1 MSFVDDVDS
10 LKTKLHLRD
19 MPTSLRIGLVLL
31 GAIILFILFQGL
43 WQLASGDTHLI
54 DGSAQSSWQ
63 EGSEEG
69 LTVTQAEAAQEGT
82 EASTS
87 QPARL
92 SVHVVGEVANPGLYE
107 VDAGSR
113 VQAAID
119 AAGGFTNDANQG
131 SVNLARE
138 IVDGEQIVVASKSAS
153 AAGAAGAGSA
163 GSAATAS
170 SGASGAGSSSAPG
183 GLVNINTEVRSY
195 KRFDHGIAHASN
207 PRTKAPAPIDAPCYS
222 CPLRARCCF
231 CGGRVRGRM
240 ALWSYS
246 S

>member
-43 WQLASGDTHLI
+43 WQLSSGDTHLI

-63 EGSEEG
+63 EEGEEG

-82 EASTS
+82 GSSAS

-138 IVDGEQIVVASKSAS
+138 IVDGEQIVVASKGAIAS
-153 AAGAAGAGSA
+153 GVAGAGST
-163 GSAATAS
+163 GSATAAS
-170 SGASGAGSSSAPG
+170 SDTSASGVSG
-183 GLVNINTEVRSY
+183 GLVNINNADIAGLSSLS
-195 KRFDHGIAHASN
+195 GIGEATAKKIIADREKN
-207 PRTKAPAPIDAPCYS
+207 GPFKTTKDIT
-222 CPLRARCCF
+222 
-231 CGGRVRGRM
+231 RVSGIGDKKYE
-240 ALWSYS
+240 AIKDSITV
-246 S
+246 

>member
-138 IVDGEQIVVASKSAS
+138 IVDGEQIVVAS
-153 AAGAAGAGSA
+153 
-163 GSAATAS
+163 AS

-183 GLVNINTEVRSY
+183 GLVNINTADIAGLSSLS
-195 KRFDHGIAHASN
+195 GIGEATAKKIIADREKN
-207 PRTKAPAPIDAPCYS
+207 GPFKTTKDIT
-222 CPLRARCCF
+222 
-231 CGGRVRGRM
+231 RVSGIGDKKYE
-240 ALWSYS
+240 AIKDSITV
-246 S
+246 

>member
-31 GAIILFILFQGL
+31 GAIILFILVQGL
-43 WQLASGDTHLI
+43 WQLSSGDTHLI

-63 EGSEEG
+63 EEGEEG
-69 LTVTQAEAAQEGT
+69 LTVTQDEAFQEGT
-82 EASTS
+82 ASTA
-87 QPARL
+87 QPVRL

-138 IVDGEQIVVASKSAS
+138 IVDGEQIVVASKNAS
-153 AAGAAGAGSA
+153 AAGASGAGSA
-163 GSAATAS
+163 GSAGTAS
-170 SGASGAGSSSAPG
+170 SGASGAGFSSAPG
-183 GLVNINTEVRSY
+183 GLVNINTADIAGLSSLS
-195 KRFDHGIAHASN
+195 GIGEATAKKIIADREKN
-207 PRTKAPAPIDAPCYS
+207 GPFKTTKDIT
-222 CPLRARCCF
+222 
-231 CGGRVRGRM
+231 RVSGIGDKKYE
-240 ALWSYS
+240 AIKDSITV
-246 S
+246 

>member
-43 WQLASGDTHLI
+43 WQLSSGDTHLI

-63 EGSEEG
+63 EEGEEG

-82 EASTS
+82 GSSAS

-119 AAGGFTNDANQG
+119 AAGGFTNDARERQVAALLVWALRVLLVG
-131 SVNLARE
+131 S
-138 IVDGEQIVVASKSAS
+138 
-153 AAGAAGAGSA
+153 
-163 GSAATAS
+163 
-170 SGASGAGSSSAPG
+170 
-183 GLVNINTEVRSY
+183 
-195 KRFDHGIAHASN
+195 
-207 PRTKAPAPIDAPCYS
+207 
-222 CPLRARCCF
+222 
-231 CGGRVRGRM
+231 
-240 ALWSYS
+240 
-246 S
+246 

>member
-43 WQLASGDTHLI
+43 WQLSSGDTHLI

-63 EGSEEG
+63 EEGEEG

-82 EASTS
+82 ASTAQS
-87 QPARL
+87 VRL
-92 SVHVVGEVANPGLYE
+92 SVHVLGEVANPGLYE

-119 AAGGFTNDANQG
+119 AAGGFTNDASQG

-138 IVDGEQIVVASKSAS
+138 IVDGEQIVVASKNAS
-153 AAGAAGAGSA
+153 AA
-163 GSAATAS
+163 
-170 SGASGAGSSSAPG
+170 GASGAGSAGTASSGTSASGASGASG
-183 GLVNINTEVRSY
+183 GLVNINTADIAGLSSLS
-195 KRFDHGIAHASN
+195 GIGEATAKKIIADREKN
-207 PRTKAPAPIDAPCYS
+207 GPFKTTKDIT
-222 CPLRARCCF
+222 
-231 CGGRVRGRM
+231 RVSGIGDKKYE
-240 ALWSYS
+240 AIKDSITV
-246 S
+246 

>member
-43 WQLASGDTHLI
+43 WQLSSGDTHLI
-54 DGSAQSSWQ
+54 DGSARSSWQ
-63 EGSEEG
+63 EEGEEG
-69 LTVTQAEAAQEGT
+69 LTVTQAEASQEDA
-82 EASTS
+82 ASTA

-138 IVDGEQIVVASKSAS
+138 IVDGEQIVVASKNVS
-153 AAGAAGAGSA
+153 AA
-163 GSAATAS
+163 
-170 SGASGAGSSSAPG
+170 GASGAGSAGTASSGTSASGASGASG
-183 GLVNINTEVRSY
+183 GLVNINTADIAGLSSLS
-195 KRFDHGIAHASN
+195 GIGEATAKKIIADREKN
-207 PRTKAPAPIDAPCYS
+207 GPFKTTKDIT
-222 CPLRARCCF
+222 
-231 CGGRVRGRM
+231 RVSGIGDKKYE
-240 ALWSYS
+240 AIKDSITV
-246 S
+246 

>member
-1 MSFVDDVDS
+1 MSFVYDVDS
-10 LKTKLHLRD
+10 FKTKLHLRD

-43 WQLASGDTHLI
+43 WQLSSGDTHLI

-63 EGSEEG
+63 EEGEEG

-82 EASTS
+82 ASTA
-87 QPARL
+87 QPVRL

-138 IVDGEQIVVASKSAS
+138 IVDGEQIVVASKNAS
-153 AAGAAGAGSA
+153 AA
-163 GSAATAS
+163 
-170 SGASGAGSSSAPG
+170 GASGAGSAGTASSGTSASGASGASG
-183 GLVNINTEVRSY
+183 GLVNINTADIAGLSSLS
-195 KRFDHGIAHASN
+195 GIGEATEKKIIADREKN
-207 PRTKAPAPIDAPCYS
+207 GPFKTTKDIT
-222 CPLRARCCF
+222 
-231 CGGRVRGRM
+231 RVSGIGDKKYE
-240 ALWSYS
+240 AIKDSITV
-246 S
+246 

>member
-43 WQLASGDTHLI
+43 WQLSSGDTHLI

-63 EGSEEG
+63 EEGEEG
-69 LTVTQAEAAQEGT
+69 LTVTQAEASQEGT
-82 EASTS
+82 ASTA
-87 QPARL
+87 QPVRL

-131 SVNLARE
+131 SVNLAHE
-138 IVDGEQIVVASKSAS
+138 IVDGEQIVVASKNAS
-153 AAGAAGAGSA
+153 AA
-163 GSAATAS
+163 
-170 SGASGAGSSSAPG
+170 GASGAGSAGTASSGTSASGASGASG
-183 GLVNINTEVRSY
+183 GLVNINTADIAGLSSLS
-195 KRFDHGIAHASN
+195 GIGEATAKKIIADREKN
-207 PRTKAPAPIDAPCYS
+207 GPFKTTKDIT
-222 CPLRARCCF
+222 
-231 CGGRVRGRM
+231 RVSGIGDKKYE
-240 ALWSYS
+240 AIKDSITV
-246 S
+246 

>member
-43 WQLASGDTHLI
+43 WQLSSGDTHLI

-63 EGSEEG
+63 EEGEEG
-69 LTVTQAEAAQEGT
+69 LTVAQT
-82 EASTS
+82 EASQEGSGASTVQS
-87 QPARL
+87 IRL

-119 AAGGFTNDANQG
+119 AAGGFTNEANQG

-153 AAGAAGAGSA
+153 ASGAAGAGSA
-163 GSAATAS
+163 GSVGAAS
-170 SGASGAGSSSAPG
+170 SGSSSSASNASG
-183 GLVNINTEVRSY
+183 GLVNINTADVAGLSSLS
-195 KRFDHGIAHASN
+195 GIGEATAKKIIADREKN
-207 PRTKAPAPIDAPCYS
+207 GPFKTTKDIT
-222 CPLRARCCF
+222 
-231 CGGRVRGRM
+231 RVSGIGDKKYE
-240 ALWSYS
+240 AIKDSITV
-246 S
+246 

>member
-43 WQLASGDTHLI
+43 WQLSSGDTHLI

-63 EGSEEG
+63 EKGEEG

-82 EASTS
+82 ASTA

-138 IVDGEQIVVASKSAS
+138 IVDGEQIVVASKNVS
-153 AAGAAGAGSA
+153 AA
-163 GSAATAS
+163 
-170 SGASGAGSSSAPG
+170 GASGAGSAGTASSGTSASGASGASG
-183 GLVNINTEVRSY
+183 GLVNINTADIAGLSSLS
-195 KRFDHGIAHASN
+195 GIGEATAKKIIADREKN
-207 PRTKAPAPIDAPCYS
+207 GPFKTTKDIT
-222 CPLRARCCF
+222 
-231 CGGRVRGRM
+231 RVSGIGDKKYE
-240 ALWSYS
+240 AIKDSITV
-246 S
+246 

>member
-43 WQLASGDTHLI
+43 WQLSSGDTHLI
-54 DGSAQSSWQ
+54 DGSARSSWQ
-63 EGSEEG
+63 EEGEEG
-69 LTVTQAEAAQEGT
+69 LTVTQAEASQEGA
-82 EASTS
+82 ASTA

-138 IVDGEQIVVASKSAS
+138 IVDGEQIVVASKNVS
-153 AAGAAGAGSA
+153 AAGA
-163 GSAATAS
+163 
-170 SGASGAGSSSAPG
+170 SGASGASG
-183 GLVNINTEVRSY
+183 GLVNINTADIAGLSSLS
-195 KRFDHGIAHASN
+195 GIGEATAKKIIADREKN
-207 PRTKAPAPIDAPCYS
+207 GPFKTTKDIT
-222 CPLRARCCF
+222 
-231 CGGRVRGRM
+231 RVSGIGDKKYE
-240 ALWSYS
+240 AIKDSITV
-246 S
+246 

>member
-43 WQLASGDTHLI
+43 WQLSSGDTHLI

-63 EGSEEG
+63 EKGEEG

-82 EASTS
+82 ASTA

-138 IVDGEQIVVASKSAS
+138 IVDGEQIVVASKNAS
-153 AAGAAGAGSA
+153 AAGASGAGSA
-163 GSAATAS
+163 GTAS
-170 SGASGAGSSSAPG
+170 SGTSGAGSSSAPG
-183 GLVNINTEVRSY
+183 GLVNINTADIAGLSSLS
-195 KRFDHGIAHASN
+195 GIGEATAKKIIADREKN
-207 PRTKAPAPIDAPCYS
+207 GPFKTTKDIT
-222 CPLRARCCF
+222 
-231 CGGRVRGRM
+231 RVSGIGDKKYE
-240 ALWSYS
+240 AIKDSITV
-246 S
+246 

>member
-43 WQLASGDTHLI
+43 WQLSSSDTHLI
-54 DGSAQSSWQ
+54 DGSARSSWQ
-63 EGSEEG
+63 EEGEEG
-69 LTVTQAEAAQEGT
+69 LTVTQAEASQEGT
-82 EASTS
+82 ASTA

-138 IVDGEQIVVASKSAS
+138 IVDGEQIVVASKNAS
-153 AAGAAGAGSA
+153 AA
-163 GSAATAS
+163 
-170 SGASGAGSSSAPG
+170 GASGAGSAGTASSDTSASGASGASG
-183 GLVNINTEVRSY
+183 GLVNINTADIAGLSSLP
-195 KRFDHGIAHASN
+195 GIGEATAKKIIADREKN
-207 PRTKAPAPIDAPCYS
+207 GPFKTTKDIT
-222 CPLRARCCF
+222 
-231 CGGRVRGRM
+231 RVSGIGDKKYE
-240 ALWSYS
+240 AIKDSITV
-246 S
+246 

>member
-43 WQLASGDTHLI
+43 WQLTSGDTHLI

-69 LTVTQAEAAQEGT
+69 LTVTQAEAVQEGT

-163 GSAATAS
+163 GSAAS
-170 SGASGAGSSSAPG
+170 
-183 GLVNINTEVRSY
+183 
-195 KRFDHGIAHASN
+195 K
-207 PRTKAPAPIDAPCYS
+207 
-222 CPLRARCCF
+222 
-231 CGGRVRGRM
+231 
-240 ALWSYS
+240 
-246 S
+246 

>member
-43 WQLASGDTHLI
+43 WQLTSGDTHLI

-87 QPARL
+87 QPVRL

-183 GLVNINTEVRSY
+183 GLVNINTADIAGLSSLS
-195 KRFDHGIAHASN
+195 GIGEATAKKIIADREKN
-207 PRTKAPAPIDAPCYS
+207 GPFKTTKDIT
-222 CPLRARCCF
+222 
-231 CGGRVRGRM
+231 RVSGIGDKKYE
-240 ALWSYS
+240 AIKDSITV
-246 S
+246 

>member
-43 WQLASGDTHLI
+43 WQLSSGDTHLI

-63 EGSEEG
+63 EEGEEG

-82 EASTS
+82 ASTA

-138 IVDGEQIVVASKSAS
+138 IVDGEQIVVASKNAS
-153 AAGAAGAGSA
+153 AA
-163 GSAATAS
+163 
-170 SGASGAGSSSAPG
+170 GASGAGSAGTASSGTSASGASGASG
-183 GLVNINTEVRSY
+183 GLVNINTADIAGLSSLS
-195 KRFDHGIAHASN
+195 GIGEATAKKIIADREKN
-207 PRTKAPAPIDAPCYS
+207 GPFKTTKDIT
-222 CPLRARCCF
+222 
-231 CGGRVRGRM
+231 RVSGIGDKKYE
-240 ALWSYS
+240 AIKDSITV
-246 S
+246 

>member
-43 WQLASGDTHLI
+43 WQLSSGDTHLI

-63 EGSEEG
+63 EKGEEG

-82 EASTS
+82 ASTA

-131 SVNLARE
+131 SVNLARD
-138 IVDGEQIVVASKSAS
+138 IVDGEQIVVASKNAS
-153 AAGAAGAGSA
+153 AA
-163 GSAATAS
+163 
-170 SGASGAGSSSAPG
+170 GASGAGSAGTASSGTSASGASGASG
-183 GLVNINTEVRSY
+183 GLVNINTADIAGLSSLS
-195 KRFDHGIAHASN
+195 GIGEATAKKIIADREKN
-207 PRTKAPAPIDAPCYS
+207 GPFKTTKDIT
-222 CPLRARCCF
+222 
-231 CGGRVRGRM
+231 RVSGIGDKKYE
-240 ALWSYS
+240 AIKDSITV
-246 S
+246 

>member
-43 WQLASGDTHLI
+43 WQLSSGDTHLI
-54 DGSAQSSWQ
+54 DGSTQSSWQ
-63 EGSEEG
+63 EEGEEG
-69 LTVTQAEAAQEGT
+69 LSVTQAEAAQEDSD
-82 EASTS
+82 ASAA
-87 QPARL
+87 QPARV
-92 SVHVVGEVANPGLYE
+92 SVHVVGEVVNPGLYE
-107 VDAGSR
+107 IDAGSR

-153 AAGAAGAGSA
+153 ASGAAGAGGA
-163 GSAATAS
+163 GSAGAAS
-170 SGASGAGSSSAPG
+170 SGSSSSASGASG
-183 GLVNINTEVRSY
+183 GLVNINTADVAGLSSLS
-195 KRFDHGIAHASN
+195 GIGEATAKKIIADREKN
-207 PRTKAPAPIDAPCYS
+207 GPFKTTKDIT
-222 CPLRARCCF
+222 
-231 CGGRVRGRM
+231 RVSGIGDKKYE
-240 ALWSYS
+240 AIKDSITV
-246 S
+246 

>member
-43 WQLASGDTHLI
+43 WQLSSGDTHLI

-63 EGSEEG
+63 EEGEEG
-69 LTVTQAEAAQEGT
+69 LTVTQAEAAQEGPGSS
-82 EASTS
+82 AS

-92 SVHVVGEVANPGLYE
+92 SVHVVGEVANPGLYD

-163 GSAATAS
+163 ATAS
-170 SGASGAGSSSAPG
+170 SGASAAGFSGASGR
-183 GLVNINTEVRSY
+183 LVNINTADIAGLSSLS
-195 KRFDHGIAHASN
+195 GIGEATAKKIIADREKN
-207 PRTKAPAPIDAPCYS
+207 GPFKTTKDIT
-222 CPLRARCCF
+222 
-231 CGGRVRGRM
+231 RVSGIGDKKYE
-240 ALWSYS
+240 AIKDSITV
-246 S
+246 

>member
-43 WQLASGDTHLI
+43 WQLSSGDTHLI
-54 DGSAQSSWQ
+54 DGSARSSWQ
-63 EGSEEG
+63 EEGEEG
-69 LTVTQAEAAQEGT
+69 LTVTQAEASQEGT
-82 EASTS
+82 ASTA

-138 IVDGEQIVVASKSAS
+138 IVDGEQIVIASKNVS
-153 AAGAAGAGSA
+153 AAGTSGAGSV
-163 GSAATAS
+163 GTAS
-170 SGASGAGSSSAPG
+170 SGTSASGASGASG
-183 GLVNINTEVRSY
+183 GLVNINTADIAGLSTLS
-195 KRFDHGIAHASN
+195 GIGEATAKKIIADREKN
-207 PRTKAPAPIDAPCYS
+207 GPFKTTKDIT
-222 CPLRARCCF
+222 
-231 CGGRVRGRM
+231 RVSGIGDKKYE
-240 ALWSYS
+240 AIKDSITV
-246 S
+246 

>member
-43 WQLASGDTHLI
+43 WQLSSGDTHLI

-63 EGSEEG
+63 EEGEEV
-69 LTVTQAEAAQEGT
+69 LTVTQAEAAQEGSG
-82 EASTS
+82 ASTAQS
-87 QPARL
+87 TRL

-107 VDAGSR
+107 VDTGSR
-113 VQAAID
+113 VQVAID

-153 AAGAAGAGSA
+153 ASGATGAGSA
-163 GSAATAS
+163 GSVGAAS
-170 SGASGAGSSSAPG
+170 SGSSSSASGASG
-183 GLVNINTEVRSY
+183 GLVNINTADVAGLSSLS
-195 KRFDHGIAHASN
+195 GIGEATAKKIIADREKN
-207 PRTKAPAPIDAPCYS
+207 GPFKTTKDIT
-222 CPLRARCCF
+222 
-231 CGGRVRGRM
+231 RVSGIGDKKYE
-240 ALWSYS
+240 AIKDSITV
-246 S
+246 

>member
-43 WQLASGDTHLI
+43 WQLSSGDTHLI

-63 EGSEEG
+63 EEGEEG
-69 LTVTQAEAAQEGT
+69 LTVTQAEASQEGT
-82 EASTS
+82 ASTA

-138 IVDGEQIVVASKSAS
+138 IVDGEQIVVASKNVS
-153 AAGAAGAGSA
+153 AA
-163 GSAATAS
+163 
-170 SGASGAGSSSAPG
+170 GASGAGSAGTASSGTSASGASGASG
-183 GLVNINTEVRSY
+183 GLVNINTADIAGLSSLS
-195 KRFDHGIAHASN
+195 GIGEATAKKIIADREKN
-207 PRTKAPAPIDAPCYS
+207 GPFKTTKDIT
-222 CPLRARCCF
+222 
-231 CGGRVRGRM
+231 RVSGIGDKKYE
-240 ALWSYS
+240 AIKDSITV
-246 S
+246 

>member
-19 MPTSLRIGLVLL
+19 MPTSLRIGLVFL

-43 WQLASGDTHLI
+43 WQLSSGDTHLI

-63 EGSEEG
+63 EEREEG
-69 LTVTQAEAAQEGT
+69 LTVAQAEASQEGSG
-82 EASTS
+82 ASTVQS
-87 QPARL
+87 IRL

-119 AAGGFTNDANQG
+119 AAGGFTNEANQG

-153 AAGAAGAGSA
+153 ASGAAGAGSA
-163 GSAATAS
+163 GSVGAAS
-170 SGASGAGSSSAPG
+170 SGSSSSASNASG
-183 GLVNINTEVRSY
+183 GLVNINTADVAGLSSLS
-195 KRFDHGIAHASN
+195 GIGEATAKKIIADREKN
-207 PRTKAPAPIDAPCYS
+207 GPFKTTKDIT
-222 CPLRARCCF
+222 
-231 CGGRVRGRM
+231 RVSGIGDKKYE
-240 ALWSYS
+240 AIKDSITV
-246 S
+246 

>member
-43 WQLASGDTHLI
+43 WQLSSGDTHLI
-54 DGSAQSSWQ
+54 DGSARSSWQ
-63 EGSEEG
+63 EEGEEG
-69 LTVTQAEAAQEGT
+69 LTVTQAEASQEGT
-82 EASTS
+82 ASTA

-138 IVDGEQIVVASKSAS
+138 IVDGEQIVVASKNAS
-153 AAGAAGAGSA
+153 AA
-163 GSAATAS
+163 
-170 SGASGAGSSSAPG
+170 GASGAGSAGTASSGTSASGASGASG
-183 GLVNINTEVRSY
+183 GLVNINTADIAGLSSLS
-195 KRFDHGIAHASN
+195 GIGEATAKKIIADREKN
-207 PRTKAPAPIDAPCYS
+207 GPFKTTKDIT
-222 CPLRARCCF
+222 
-231 CGGRVRGRM
+231 RVSGIGDKKYE
-240 ALWSYS
+240 AIKDSITV
-246 S
+246 

>member
-1 MSFVDDVDS
+1 VSFVDDVDS

-43 WQLASGDTHLI
+43 WQLSSGDTHLI

-63 EGSEEG
+63 EKGEEG

-82 EASTS
+82 ASTA

-138 IVDGEQIVVASKSAS
+138 IVDGEQIVVASKNAS
-153 AAGAAGAGSA
+153 AA
-163 GSAATAS
+163 
-170 SGASGAGSSSAPG
+170 GASGAGSAGTASSGTSASGASGASG
-183 GLVNINTEVRSY
+183 GLVNINTADIAGLSSLS
-195 KRFDHGIAHASN
+195 GIGEATAKKIIADREKN
-207 PRTKAPAPIDAPCYS
+207 GPFKTTKDIT
-222 CPLRARCCF
+222 
-231 CGGRVRGRM
+231 RVSGIGDKKYE
-240 ALWSYS
+240 AIKDSITV
-246 S
+246 

>member
-43 WQLASGDTHLI
+43 WQLSSGDTHLI

-63 EGSEEG
+63 EKGEEG

-82 EASTS
+82 ASTA

-138 IVDGEQIVVASKSAS
+138 IVDGEQIVVASKNAS
-153 AAGAAGAGSA
+153 AA
-163 GSAATAS
+163 
-170 SGASGAGSSSAPG
+170 GASGAGSAGTASSGTSASGASGASG
-183 GLVNINTEVRSY
+183 GLVNINTADIAGLSSLS
-195 KRFDHGIAHASN
+195 GIGEATAKKIIADREKN
-207 PRTKAPAPIDAPCYS
+207 GPFKTTKDIT
-222 CPLRARCCF
+222 
-231 CGGRVRGRM
+231 RVSGIGDKKYE
-240 ALWSYS
+240 AIKDSITV
-246 S
+246 

>member
-19 MPTSLRIGLVLL
+19 MPASLRIGLVLL

-54 DGSAQSSWQ
+54 DRSAQSSWQ

-113 VQAAID
+113 VRAAID
-119 AAGGFTNDANQG
+119 AAGGFASDANQG

-153 AAGAAGAGSA
+153 AAVGCSGAGSP

-183 GLVNINTEVRSY
+183 GLVNINTADIAGLSSLS
-195 KRFDHGIAHASN
+195 GIGEATAKKIIADREKN
-207 PRTKAPAPIDAPCYS
+207 GPFKTTKDIT
-222 CPLRARCCF
+222 
-231 CGGRVRGRM
+231 RVSGIGDKKYE
-240 ALWSYS
+240 AIKDSITV
-246 S
+246 